1 MAVQKRYT
9 KLKIAVQFLSGN
21 KLRLEEAI
29 THTMIL
35 LTGAGFS
42 EHVHGGVSEQDLC
55 GVHGASEL
63 VSE

>member
-1 MAVQKRYT
+1 
-9 KLKIAVQFLSGN
+9 
-21 KLRLEEAI
+21 
-29 THTMIL
+29 MIL